1 MSQKQFLA
9 LPVMN
14 SNFAEVRAKNRY
26 YVDKTPY
33 LKQVFSEDEAVDDK
47 SLIDGTTVL
56 LLTRPRRFG
65 KTMLM
70 NMFEFFLNIN
80 YEKPG
85 DTSIQDLFFKGTK
98 ILEDQKFC
106 KKYMGQFP
114 VIAITLKGVKGPNFK
129 QAYFKLAELIVEKA
143 KEFKFLENSPA
154 LDEDDKATYAKLAS
168 KDYLKRADD
177 EAQSYATSAMAS
189 LASMLYKHFN
199 KQVYILIDEYDVPL
213 AKAQEH
219 GYHKDMVTLMS
230 SFLDFLKD
238 PQKDPEKDT
247 SIISKVVITGCLKV
261 AKNSIFTGVNNLYV
275 NTVADQETE
284 YTGIIG
290 FTKDET
296 QKILKDYELD
306 DFSQTVKNYYDG
318 YKFYDK
324 EMFCPWDVVN
334 FIRKNFNLKQTG
346 NTDDI
351 KAGNYWDNSS
361 SDSALGEYLGYLTD
375 IDNQK
380 MQDLVDGKSISF
392 KLNDSMNYDTLSE
405 HNSDDFWSLL
415 LHTGYLTLD
424 WEKTDEAELSKDS
437 KTNKNVV
444 ARIPNLE
451 ILGCFDKNI
460 KARFSN
466 VVKKDNL
473 ALNIANALLEGNA
486 DFVQTKLGPLLRS
499 FVSVRDTATKAPHE
513 NYYHVFLNGIF
524 TNCKDNLG
532 EYHSNYES
540 GDGYADITF
549 NNLGGTKAC
558 VIEIKVCKEK
568 ESRAKKAD
576 EAIEQILEKHYADA
590 IFEDE
595 NITSVNAVG
604 IAFSGKNC
612 AVACKV
618 IDAKQS

>member
-1 MSQKQFLA
+1 MSNKQFLA
-9 LPVMN
+9 LPVTGDT
-14 SNFAEVRAKNRY
+14 FAEVREKNRY
-26 YVDKTPY
+26 YVDKTLY
-33 LKQVFSEDEAVDDK
+33 LKQVFSEDEAVDEN

-70 NMFEFFLNIN
+70 NMFESFLNIN

-85 DTSIQDLFFKGTK
+85 DTSIQDKFFKGTK

-114 VIAITLKGVKGPNFK
+114 VISITLKDVLGDSYED
-129 QAYFKLAELIVEKA
+129 AYFQLAGIVADKVNEYG
-143 KEFKFLENSPA
+143 FLKDSPA
-154 LDEDDKATYAKLAS
+154 LNDDDKDTFSKLS
-168 KDYLKRADD
+168 NKDFLIKSS
-177 EAQSYATSAMAS
+177 AQTRYYITKAIAS
-189 LASMLYKHFN
+189 LSLMLYKHFN

-213 AKAQEH
+213 AKAHAKGFHE
-219 GYHKDMVTLMS
+219 KMVNLMS
-230 SFLDFLKD
+230 SFLGFLKD
-238 PQKDPEKDT
+238 PQKDPLKKT
-247 SIISKVVITGCLKV
+247 SIISKVVLTGCLKV

-306 DFSQTVKNYYDG
+306 DFSQAVKNYYDG

-324 EMFCPWDVVN
+324 EMFCPWDVIS
-334 FIRKNFNLKQTG
+334 FIRKNFNFKQTG

-351 KAGNYWDNSS
+351 KPGNYWDKSS

-375 IDNQK
+375 NDNQK
-380 MQDLVDGKSISF
+380 MQNLVNGKSVSF
-392 KLNDSMNYDTLSE
+392 QLNDSMNYDTLSE
-405 HNSDDFWSLL
+405 HKSDDFWSLL
-415 LHTGYLTLD
+415 LHTGYLTVD
-424 WEKTDEAELSKDS
+424 WVQTQKEELAKENNKDIFV
-437 KTNKNVV
+437 K
-444 ARIPNLE
+444 IPNLE
-451 ILGCFDKNI
+451 ILECFENNI
-460 KARFSN
+460 LDRFGKILS
-466 VVKKDNL
+466 KDNL
-473 ALNIANALLEGNA
+473 ALNIANALLEGKV
-486 DFVQTKLGPLLRS
+486 DYVQDKLGPLLRS

-513 NYYHVFLNGIF
+513 NYYHGFLNGIF

-568 ESRAKKAD
+568 ESRAKKAN
-576 EAIEQILEKHYADA
+576 EAIEQILEKHYADT

-595 NITSVNAVG
+595 NITCVNAVG

-612 AVACKV
+612 AVSVK
-618 IDAKQS
+618 KLK

>member
-1 MSQKQFLA
+1 MSNKQFLA
-9 LPVMN
+9 LPVTGDT
-14 SNFAEVRAKNRY
+14 FAEVREKNRY

-33 LKQVFSEDEAVDDK
+33 LKQVFSEDEAVDEN

-70 NMFEFFLNIN
+70 NMFESFLNIN

-85 DTSIQDLFFKGTK
+85 DTSIQDKFFKGTK

-114 VIAITLKGVKGPNFK
+114 VISITLKDVLGDSYED
-129 QAYFKLAELIVEKA
+129 AYFQLAGIVADKVNEYG
-143 KEFKFLENSPA
+143 FLKDSPA
-154 LDEDDKATYAKLAS
+154 LNDDDKDTFSKLS
-168 KDYLKRADD
+168 NKDFLIKSS
-177 EAQSYATSAMAS
+177 AQTRYYITKAIAS
-189 LASMLYKHFN
+189 LSLMLYKHFN

-213 AKAQEH
+213 AKAHAKGFHE
-219 GYHKDMVTLMS
+219 KMVNLMS
-230 SFLDFLKD
+230 SFLGFLKD
-238 PQKDPEKDT
+238 PQKDPLKKT
-247 SIISKVVITGCLKV
+247 SIISKVVLTGCLKV

-306 DFSQTVKNYYDG
+306 DFSQAVKNYYDG

-324 EMFCPWDVVN
+324 EMFCPWDVIS
-334 FIRKNFNLKQTG
+334 FIRKNFNFKQTG

-351 KAGNYWDNSS
+351 KPGNYWDKSS

-375 IDNQK
+375 NDNQK
-380 MQDLVDGKSISF
+380 MQNLVNGKSISF
-392 KLNDSMNYDTLSE
+392 QLNDSMNYDTLSE
-405 HNSDDFWSLL
+405 HKSDDFWSLL
-415 LHTGYLTLD
+415 LHTGYLTVD
-424 WEKTDEAELSKDS
+424 WVQTQKEELAKENNKDIF
-437 KTNKNVV
+437 V
-444 ARIPNLE
+444 RIPNLE
-451 ILGCFDKNI
+451 ILDCFENNI
-460 KARFSN
+460 LDRFGKILS
-466 VVKKDNL
+466 KDNL
-473 ALNIANALLEGNA
+473 ALNIANALLEGKV
-486 DFVQTKLGPLLRS
+486 DYVQDKLGPLLRS

-513 NYYHVFLNGIF
+513 NYYHGFLNGIF
-524 TNCKDNLG
+524 TNCEDNLG

-568 ESRAKKAD
+568 ESRAKKAN
-576 EAIEQILEKHYADA
+576 EAIEQILEKRYADA

-595 NITSVNAVG
+595 NITSVNAIG

-612 AVACKV
+612 AVSVK
-618 IDAKQS
+618 KLK

>member
-1 MSQKQFLA
+1 MSKKHFLA
-9 LPVMN
+9 LPVTGDT
-14 SNFAEVRAKNRY
+14 FAEVREKNRY

-33 LKQVFSEDEAVDDK
+33 LKTVFSEDEAVDDK
-47 SLIDGTTVL
+47 SLINGTTVL

-70 NMFEFFLNIN
+70 NMFESFLKISANEPGNITKHLN
-80 YEKPG
+80 Y
-85 DTSIQDLFFKGTK
+85 FKDTK
-98 ILEDQKFC
+98 ILEDKKFC

-114 VIAITLKGVKGPNFK
+114 VISISLKDVKGKNFK
-129 QAYFKLAELIVEKA
+129 AAYLKLAEVVSAKANEFSFLRDSPNLNDKEKA
-143 KEFKFLENSPA
+143 KFDL
-154 LDEDDKATYAKLAS
+154 LYDEM
-168 KDYLKRADD
+168 YLKRADE
-177 EAQSYATSAMAS
+177 EAQSYATSAMSS

-230 SFLDFLKD
+230 SFLGFLKD
-238 PQKDPEKDT
+238 PQRDPEKDT

-261 AKNSIFTGVNNLYV
+261 AKNSIFTGVNNLKV
-275 NTVADQETE
+275 NTVTSKIDK
-284 YTGIIG
+284 YTGMIG

-324 EMFCPWDVVN
+324 EMFCPWDVLN
-334 FIRKNFNLKQTG
+334 FIDDNFNLKQTG

-351 KAGNYWDNSS
+351 KPGNYWDKSS

-375 IDNQK
+375 NDNQK
-380 MQDLVDGKSISF
+380 MQNLVNGKSISF
-392 KLNDSMNYDTLSE
+392 QLNDSMNYDTLSE
-405 HNSDDFWSLL
+405 HKSDDFWSLL
-415 LHTGYLTLD
+415 LHTGYLTVD
-424 WEKTDEAELSKDS
+424 WVQTQKEELAKENNKDIF
-437 KTNKNVV
+437 V
-444 ARIPNLE
+444 RIPNLE
-451 ILGCFDKNI
+451 ILECFENNI
-460 KARFSN
+460 LDRFWKILS
-466 VVKKDNL
+466 KDNL
-473 ALNIANALLEGNA
+473 ALNIANALLEGKV
-486 DFVQTKLGPLLRS
+486 DYVQDKLGPLLRS

-513 NYYHVFLNGIF
+513 NYYHGFLNGIF
-524 TNCKDNLG
+524 TNCEDNLG

-568 ESRAKKAD
+568 ESRAKKAN
-576 EAIEQILEKHYADA
+576 EAIEQILEKRYADA

-595 NITSVNAVG
+595 NITSVNAIG

-612 AVACKV
+612 AVSVK
-618 IDAKQS
+618 KLK

>member
-1 MSQKQFLA
+1 MGPKHFLA
-9 LPVMN
+9 LTVTD
-14 SNFAEVRAKNRY
+14 SCFAEIRAKNRY

-33 LKQVFSEDEAVDDK
+33 LKQVFSDDEAVDEK

-70 NMFEFFLNIN
+70 NMFESFLKISANEPGNITKHLN
-80 YEKPG
+80 Y
-85 DTSIQDLFFKGTK
+85 FKDTK
-98 ILEDQKFC
+98 ILEDKKFC
-106 KKYMGQFP
+106 DKYMGQFP

-247 SIISKVVITGCLKV
+247 AIISKVVITGCLKV

-296 QKILKDYELD
+296 QKILKDYEFD

-351 KAGNYWDNSS
+351 KPGNYWDNSS

-375 IDNQK
+375 SDNQK
-380 MQDLVDGKSISF
+380 MQDLVDRKSIGF
-392 KLNDSMNYDTLSE
+392 KLKESMNYDTLSE
-405 HNSDDFWSLL
+405 HKSDDFWSLL
-415 LHTGYLTLD
+415 LHTGYLTVD
-424 WEKTDEAELSKDS
+424 WEQTKKEELAKENNKDIFV
-437 KTNKNVV
+437 K
-444 ARIPNLE
+444 IPNLE
-451 ILGCFDKNI
+451 ILECYEHNI
-460 KARFSN
+460 KTRFSSEFI
-466 VVKKDNL
+466 KLNL
-473 ALNIANALLEGNA
+473 H
-486 DFVQTKLGPLLRS
+486 TKLVDALSCGNQKETYDIFFDMLQKY
-499 FVSVRDTATKAPHE
+499 VSIRDTATKAPLE
-513 NYYHVFLNGIF
+513 NYYHGFINGIF
-524 TNCKDNLG
+524 TCCENIISD
-532 EYHSNYES
+532 YHSNYES
-540 GDGYADITF
+540 GSGYHYITF
-549 NNLGGTKAC
+549 KVERNTKA
-558 VIEIKVCKEK
+558 VIIEIKATSNEADMDELASNALSQIEEKNYALPFVKTSKITEIYAYGIVFCKK
-568 ESRAKKAD
+568 DCLVTVKK
-576 EAIEQILEKHYADA
+576 LK
-590 IFEDE
+590 
-595 NITSVNAVG
+595 
-604 IAFSGKNC
+604 
-612 AVACKV
+612 
-618 IDAKQS
+618 

>member
-1 MSQKQFLA
+1 MSPKHFLA
-9 LPVMN
+9 LPVTGDT
-14 SNFAEVRAKNRY
+14 FAEVREKNRY

-33 LKQVFSEDEAVDDK
+33 LKTVFSEDEAVDDK
-47 SLIDGTTVL
+47 SLINGTTVL

-65 KTMLM
+65 KTLLM
-70 NMFEFFLNIN
+70 NMFESFLKISAKEPGNITKHLN
-80 YEKPG
+80 Y
-85 DTSIQDLFFKGTK
+85 FKDTK
-98 ILEDQKFC
+98 ILEDKKFC

-114 VIAITLKGVKGPNFK
+114 VISITLKDVLGDDFES
-129 QAYFKLAELIVEKA
+129 AYLKLAEVVSAKANEFSFLKESPYLNEMEKA
-143 KEFKFLENSPA
+143 KFNL
-154 LDEDDKATYAKLAS
+154 LCDEI
-168 KDYLKRADD
+168 YLKKADKQ
-177 EAQSYATSAMAS
+177 AISYVTSAIKS
-189 LASMLYKHFN
+189 LSLMLYKHFN

-247 SIISKVVITGCLKV
+247 AIISKVVITGCLKV

-324 EMFCPWDVVN
+324 EMFCPWDVIN
-334 FIRKNFNLKQTG
+334 FISKNFSLKQTG

-351 KAGNYWDNSS
+351 KPGNYWDKSS

-375 IDNQK
+375 NDNQK
-380 MQDLVDGKSISF
+380 MQNLVNGKSISF
-392 KLNDSMNYDTLSE
+392 QLNDSMNYDTLSE
-405 HNSDDFWSLL
+405 HKSDDFWSLL
-415 LHTGYLTLD
+415 LHTGYLTVD
-424 WEKTDEAELSKDS
+424 WVQTQKEELAKENNKDIF
-437 KTNKNVV
+437 V
-444 ARIPNLE
+444 RIPNLE
-451 ILGCFDKNI
+451 ILECFENNI
-460 KARFSN
+460 LDRFWKILS
-466 VVKKDNL
+466 KDNL
-473 ALNIANALLEGNA
+473 ALNIANALLEGKV
-486 DFVQTKLGPLLRS
+486 DYVQGKLVPLLRS

-513 NYYHVFLNGIF
+513 NYYHGFLNGIF
-524 TNCKDNLG
+524 TNCKYNLG

-568 ESRAKKAD
+568 ESRAKKAN
-576 EAIEQILEKHYADA
+576 EAIEQILEKHYADT

-595 NITSVNAVG
+595 NITSVNAIG

-612 AVACKV
+612 AVSVK
-618 IDAKQS
+618 KLK

>member
-1 MSQKQFLA
+1 MSNKQFLA
-9 LPVMN
+9 LPVTGDT
-14 SNFAEVRAKNRY
+14 FAEVREKNRY

-33 LKQVFSEDEAVDDK
+33 LKQVFSEDEAVDEN

-70 NMFEFFLNIN
+70 NMFESFLNIN

-85 DTSIQDLFFKGTK
+85 DTSIQDKFFKGTK

-114 VIAITLKGVKGPNFK
+114 VISITLKDVLGDSYED
-129 QAYFKLAELIVEKA
+129 AYFQLAGIVADKVNEYG
-143 KEFKFLENSPA
+143 FLKDSPA
-154 LDEDDKATYAKLAS
+154 LNDDDKDTFSKLS
-168 KDYLKRADD
+168 NKDFLIKSS
-177 EAQSYATSAMAS
+177 AQTRYYITKAIAS
-189 LASMLYKHFN
+189 LSLMLYKHFN

-213 AKAQEH
+213 AKAHAKGFHE
-219 GYHKDMVTLMS
+219 KMVNLMS
-230 SFLDFLKD
+230 SFLGFLKD
-238 PQKDPEKDT
+238 PQKDPLKKT
-247 SIISKVVITGCLKV
+247 SIISKVVLTGCLKV

-306 DFSQTVKNYYDG
+306 DFSQAVKNYYDG

-324 EMFCPWDVVN
+324 EMFCPWDVIS
-334 FIRKNFNLKQTG
+334 FIRKNFNFKQTG

-351 KAGNYWDNSS
+351 KPGNYWDKSS

-375 IDNQK
+375 NDNQK
-380 MQDLVDGKSISF
+380 MQNLVNGKSISF
-392 KLNDSMNYDTLSE
+392 QLNDSMNYDTLSE
-405 HNSDDFWSLL
+405 HKSDDFWSLL
-415 LHTGYLTLD
+415 LHTGYLTVD
-424 WEKTDEAELSKDS
+424 WVQTQKEELAKENNKDIF
-437 KTNKNVV
+437 V
-444 ARIPNLE
+444 RIPNLE
-451 ILGCFDKNI
+451 ILECFENNI
-460 KARFSN
+460 LDRFGKILS
-466 VVKKDNL
+466 KDNL
-473 ALNIANALLEGNA
+473 ALNIANALLEGKV
-486 DFVQTKLGPLLRS
+486 DYVQDKLGPLLRS

-513 NYYHVFLNGIF
+513 NYYHGFLNGIF

-549 NNLGGTKAC
+549 NNLDGTKAC

-568 ESRAKKAD
+568 ESRAKKAN
-576 EAIEQILEKHYADA
+576 EAIEQILEKRYADT

-595 NITSVNAVG
+595 NITCVNAVG

-612 AVACKV
+612 FISVK
-618 IDAKQS
+618 KLK

>member
-1 MSQKQFLA
+1 MSKKHFLA
-9 LPVMN
+9 LPVTGDT
-14 SNFAEVRAKNRY
+14 FAEVREKNRY

-33 LKQVFSEDEAVDDK
+33 LKQVFSEDEAVDEN

-70 NMFEFFLNIN
+70 NMFESFLNIN

-85 DTSIQDLFFKGTK
+85 DTSIQDKFFKGTK

-114 VIAITLKGVKGPNFK
+114 VISITLKDVLGDDFES
-129 QAYFKLAELIVEKA
+129 AYLKLAEVVSAKANEFSFLKESPYLNEMEKA
-143 KEFKFLENSPA
+143 KFNL
-154 LDEDDKATYAKLAS
+154 LCDEI
-168 KDYLKRADD
+168 YLKKADKQ
-177 EAQSYATSAMAS
+177 AISYVTSAIKS
-189 LASMLYKHFN
+189 LSLMLYKHFN

-230 SFLDFLKD
+230 SFLGFLKD
-238 PQKDPEKDT
+238 PQRDPEKDT

-261 AKNSIFTGVNNLYV
+261 AKNSIFTGVNNLKV
-275 NTVADQETE
+275 NTVTSKIDK
-284 YTGIIG
+284 YTGMIG

-324 EMFCPWDVVN
+324 EMFCPWDVLN
-334 FIRKNFNLKQTG
+334 FIDDNFNLKQTG

-351 KAGNYWDNSS
+351 KPGNYWDKSS

-375 IDNQK
+375 NDNQK
-380 MQDLVDGKSISF
+380 MQNLVNGKSISF
-392 KLNDSMNYDTLSE
+392 QLNDSMNYDTLSE
-405 HNSDDFWSLL
+405 HKSDDFWSLL
-415 LHTGYLTLD
+415 LHTGYLTVD
-424 WEKTDEAELSKDS
+424 WVQTQKEELAKENNKDIF
-437 KTNKNVV
+437 V
-444 ARIPNLE
+444 RIPNLE
-451 ILGCFDKNI
+451 ILECFENNI
-460 KARFSN
+460 LDRFGKILS
-466 VVKKDNL
+466 KDNL
-473 ALNIANALLEGNA
+473 ALNIANALLEGKV
-486 DFVQTKLGPLLRS
+486 DFVQDKLGPLLRS

-513 NYYHVFLNGIF
+513 NYYHGFLNGIF

-549 NNLGGTKAC
+549 KDIDCRKVAI
-558 VIEIKVCKEK
+558 IEIKSASVGSDLVTLSETALSQIEEK
-568 ESRAKKAD
+568 NYSEPFMSNRM
-576 EAIEQILEKHYADA
+576 IQSI
-590 IFEDE
+590 
-595 NITSVNAVG
+595 NAYG
-604 IAFSGKNC
+604 IAFAGKNC
-612 AVACKV
+612 AVSVK
-618 IDAKQS
+618 KLK